1 MIFPA
6 RTKNAIAIME
16 VESSPPKIL
25 CVTTLNVSVISGENM
40 MADMVAIARD
50 TAIGTPSISRTINDP
65 KSKNPV
71 MMIGLPSD
79 CFLLSL
85 LPLLPFFRGFHGKI
99 HIFILFRIAFYKGR
113 DHRGCTNQLNNG
125 YNSKSQKQCKVWNH
139 HRYSQPRRSL
149 P

>member
-1 MIFPA
+1 MQLANSTRRLEIPPFVMIFPA

-40 MADMVAIARD
+40 MADMVAIARE

-85 LPLLPFFRGFHGKI
+85 LPLLPFFPRFPRKDPHI
-99 HIFILFRIAFYKGR
+99 HTFPYCLLQR
-113 DHRGCTNQLNNG
+113 
-125 YNSKSQKQCKVWNH
+125 
-139 HRYSQPRRSL
+139 PRPSRLHQSAEQWL
-149 P
+149 